1 MVAGRSC
8 EDRCRNRTGE
18 MKTKLLALSLV
29 PAVQELAQAA
39 DGPVSRGPRFGG
51 NSSPPDE
58 KKSAFQMNTQSKG
71 V

>member
-1 MVAGRSC
+1 
-8 EDRCRNRTGE
+8 

-58 KKSAFQMNTQSKG
+58 KKSAFQMNTQSNAKTVTRLLHFFTSVRLRG
-71 V
+71 